1 MANNMRFDLR
11 GDKALIRALNALED
25 KVERRVLTS
34 AVGKAA
40 RPILQSA
47 KSKVPQKTRLLRNS
61 LGIKRYRSKLFP
73 MAIAVIGP
81 RQRHVKNRKG
91 ETVAGFKVTKSVAA
105 RGVSDK
111 ADPAKYAHLVEFGT
125 TPHVIPGAFVGGKGP
140 LTVSHPG
147 TPARPFLRPAFDQN
161 VGRAQTV
168 MAAEIWNGIRKEAAK
183 HVR

>member
-11 GDKALIRALNALED
+11 GDKALIRALDALED

-47 KSKVPQKTRLLRNS
+47 KSKVPQRTGALRNS
-61 LGIKRYRSKLFP
+61 LGIKRYRSKRLP
-73 MAIAVIGP
+73 MAVAIIGP
-81 RQRHVKNRKG
+81 RVN
-91 ETVAGFKVTKSVAA
+91 FKATKKVAA
-105 RGVSDK
+105 NIGDQNIK
-111 ADPAKYAHLVEFGT
+111 PHKYAHLVEFGT
-125 TPHVIPGAFVGGKGP
+125 APHVIPGAFVGGKGP

-168 MAAEIWNGIRKEAAK
+168 MASEIWNGIKKEAAK
-183 HVR
+183 NVR